1 LNNEL
6 KEICRTRKIQ
16 FVDINR
22 ILSAN
27 GVLRD
32 EYTYDGVHLYGTGY
46 KEWGKIIMEII
57 GKE

>member
-1 LNNEL
+1 LNSEL
-6 KEICRTRKIQ
+6 KEICRKRMTQ

-27 GVLRD
+27 GVLRN
-32 EYTYDGVHLYGTGY
+32 EYTYDGVHLYGSGY

-57 GKE
+57 ENE